1 MKKFFASYSVPF
13 LLGLLIF
20 ASNFLNTSLFNFG
33 DRNFA
38 VWFVLS
44 ILCFACGWYINR
56 SLGWQYGGK
65 VVFAVIVAV
74 TIISI
79 AIIVFFNE
87 YFGTFELLVENLI
100 LFALRNITLGA
111 MGIFG
116 MAVQEIVSG
125 EKEALILREK
135 VKVLEATA
143 ADSKKEAEL
152 LMREARLNADKIVNE
167 AEATA
172 KNITL
177 KKERIEQ
184 ELKEFIQTEREL
196 LKKYEALCK

>member
-1 MKKFFASYSVPF
+1 MIEKLKEYKE
-13 LLGLLIF
+13 L
-20 ASNFLNTSLFNFG
+20 
-33 DRNFA
+33 
-38 VWFVLS
+38 
-44 ILCFACGWYINR
+44 
-56 SLGWQYGGK
+56 
-65 VVFAVIVAV
+65 
-74 TIISI
+74 I

-100 LFALRNITLGA
+100 LFSLRNITLGA

-135 VKVLEATA
+135 VKILEATS

-152 LMREARLNADKIVNE
+152 LMKEARLTADTIIHQ
-167 AEATA
+167 AEANA
-172 KNITL
+172 KNIFL
-177 KKERIEQ
+177 KKERIVQ

-196 LKKYEALCK
+196 IKRYEELK

>member
-196 LKKYEALCK
+196 LKRYEELK

>member
-1 MKKFFASYSVPF
+1 MKKFIADYSIPL

-20 ASNFLNTSLFNFG
+20 ASNFLDTSLFNFG

-56 SLGWQYGGK
+56 SLGWQLGGK
-65 VVFAVIVAV
+65 VIFAVIVAV
-74 TIISI
+74 TLISI
-79 AIIVFFNE
+79 LMIIFFNE
-87 YFGTFELLVENLI
+87 YFSTFELLTENLI
-100 LFALRNITLGA
+100 LYSLRDITLGA

-116 MAVQEIVSG
+116 MSIQEVLSG

-135 VKVLEATA
+135 VKVLEVTFS
-143 ADSKKEAEL
+143 DSKKEAEL
-152 LMREARLNADKIVNE
+152 LLKDAALKAEKMTND
-167 AEATA
+167 AEAKA
-172 KNITL
+172 KNIIL

-196 LKKYEALCK
+196 IRRYEEL

>member
-87 YFGTFELLVENLI
+87 YFGTFELLAENLI

-196 LKKYEALCK
+196 LKRYEELK

>member
-1 MKKFFASYSVPF
+1 MKKFLTKYSVPV

-20 ASNFLNTSLFNFG
+20 ASDFLNTSLFNFG

-44 ILCFACGWYINR
+44 LLCFACGWYINR
-56 SLGWQYGGK
+56 SLGWQLGGK

-74 TIISI
+74 TLISI
-79 AIIVFFNE
+79 AIIIFFNE
-87 YFGTFELLVENLI
+87 YFGTFELLTENLI
-100 LFALRNITLGA
+100 LFSLRNITLGSI
-111 MGIFG
+111 GIFG
-116 MAVQEIVSG
+116 MAIQEILSG

-152 LMREARLNADKIVNE
+152 LLREAQLKAEKIINDS
-167 AEATA
+167 EATA
-172 KNITL
+172 KNISL

-196 LKKYEALCK
+196 LKRYEDLK

>member
-1 MKKFFASYSVPF
+1 MKKIFASYSVPF

-44 ILCFACGWYINR
+44 ILSFACGWYINR
-56 SLGWQYGGK
+56 SLGWQLGGK
-65 VVFAVIVAV
+65 VVFAVIVAM
-74 TIISI
+74 TLISI
-79 AIIVFFNE
+79 AIIIFFNE
-87 YFGTFELLVENLI
+87 YFGTFELLAENLI
-100 LFALRNITLGA
+100 LFSLRNITLGA

-116 MAVQEIVSG
+116 MAIQEIISG

-152 LMREARLNADKIVNE
+152 LLKEASLKAEKIINDSE
-167 AEATA
+167 AKS
-172 KNITL
+172 KNIIL

-196 LKKYEALCK
+196 LKRYEELK

>member
-1 MKKFFASYSVPF
+1 MKKFFASSSVPF

-44 ILCFACGWYINR
+44 ILSFACGWYINR
-56 SLGWQYGGK
+56 SLGWQLGGR

-79 AIIVFFNE
+79 AIIIFFNE
-87 YFGTFELLVENLI
+87 YFGTFELLTENLI
-100 LFALRNITLGA
+100 LFSLRNITLGA

-116 MAVQEIVSG
+116 MAIQEILSG

-152 LMREARLNADKIVNE
+152 LLREAQLKAEIIINDS
-167 AEATA
+167 EATA

-196 LKKYEALCK
+196 LKRYEELK

>member
-1 MKKFFASYSVPF
+1 MKKFLTKYSVPV

-20 ASNFLNTSLFNFG
+20 ASDFLNTSLFNFG

-44 ILCFACGWYINR
+44 LLCFACGWYINR

-65 VVFAVIVAV
+65 VVLAVIVAV
-74 TIISI
+74 TLISI
-79 AIIVFFNE
+79 SIIIFFNE
-87 YFGTFELLVENLI
+87 YFGTFELLTENLI
-100 LFALRNITLGA
+100 LFSLRNITLGA

-116 MAVQEIVSG
+116 MAVQEVVSG

-152 LMREARLNADKIVNE
+152 LLREAQLKAEIIINDSE
-167 AEATA
+167 ASA

-196 LKKYEALCK
+196 LKRYEDLK

>member
-1 MKKFFASYSVPF
+1 MKKIFADYSVPF

-44 ILCFACGWYINR
+44 VLCFACGWYINK
-56 SLGWQYGGK
+56 SLGWQLGGK

-74 TIISI
+74 TLISI
-79 AIIVFFNE
+79 VIIIFFNE
-87 YFGTFELLVENLI
+87 YFGTFELLTENLI
-100 LFALRNITLGA
+100 LFSLRNIILGA

-116 MAVQEIVSG
+116 MSIQEVLSR
-125 EKEALILREK
+125 ESEALILREK
-135 VKVLEATA
+135 VKILEETA
-143 ADSKKEAEL
+143 VDSKKESALALKEASLKAE
-152 LMREARLNADKIVNE
+152 KIINE
-167 AEATA
+167 AEANA
-172 KNITL
+172 KNTFL
-177 KKERIEQ
+177 KKERIEN

-196 LKKYEALCK
+196 IKRYEEIK

>member
-1 MKKFFASYSVPF
+1 MKKLFTSYSVPV
-13 LLGLLIF
+13 LLGILIF
-20 ASNFLNTSLFNFG
+20 ASDFLNTSLFNFG

-56 SLGWQYGGK
+56 SLGWQLGGR
-65 VVFAVIVAV
+65 VVFSAIVSV

-87 YFGTFELLVENLI
+87 YFSTFEVLTENLI
-100 LFALRNITLGA
+100 LFSLRNITLGA

-116 MAVQEIVSG
+116 MAIQEVVSG

-135 VKVLEATA
+135 VNVLEATA

-152 LMREARLNADKIVNE
+152 LLKDATLKAEKIINDSEAN
-167 AEATA
+167 A
-172 KNITL
+172 KNTIL

-184 ELKEFIQTEREL
+184 ELKDFIQIEREL
-196 LKKYEALCK
+196 IKRYEDLK

>member
-1 MKKFFASYSVPF
+1 MKKFITSYSIPL

-20 ASNFLNTSLFNFG
+20 ASDFLNTSLFNFG

-56 SLGWQYGGK
+56 TLGWQRGGR

-74 TIISI
+74 TILSI

-100 LFALRNITLGA
+100 LFSLRNITLGA

-116 MAVQEIVSG
+116 MAIQEVVSG
-125 EKEALILREK
+125 EKEALVLREK
-135 VKVLEATA
+135 VKVFESTG
-143 ADSKKEAEL
+143 ADSRKEAEL
-152 LMREARLNADKIVNE
+152 LIKEARLTADTIIHQ
-167 AEATA
+167 AEANA
-172 KNITL
+172 KNIFL

-184 ELKEFIQTEREL
+184 ELKEFIQVEREL
-196 LKKYEALCK
+196 IKKYEELK

>member
-1 MKKFFASYSVPF
+1 MKKLFTSYSVPV
-13 LLGLLIF
+13 LLGILIF
-20 ASNFLNTSLFNFG
+20 ASDFLNTSLFNFG

-56 SLGWQYGGK
+56 SLGWQLGGR
-65 VVFAVIVAV
+65 VVFAVIVSV
-74 TIISI
+74 TLISI

-87 YFGTFELLVENLI
+87 YFSTFEVLTENLI
-100 LFALRNITLGA
+100 LFSLRNITLGA

-116 MAVQEIVSG
+116 MAIQEVISG

-152 LMREARLNADKIVNE
+152 LLK
-167 AEATA
+167 EATLKAEKIINDSEANA
-172 KNITL
+172 KNTIL

-184 ELKEFIQTEREL
+184 ELKDFIQIEREL
-196 LKKYEALCK
+196 IKRYEDLK

>member
-1 MKKFFASYSVPF
+1 MKKFITSYSIPL

-20 ASNFLNTSLFNFG
+20 ASDFLNTSLFNFG

-56 SLGWQYGGK
+56 TLGWQRGGR

-74 TIISI
+74 TILSI
-79 AIIVFFNE
+79 AIIVFYNE

-100 LFALRNITLGA
+100 LFSLRNITLGA

-116 MAVQEIVSG
+116 MAIQEVVSG
-125 EKEALILREK
+125 EKEALVLREK
-135 VKVLEATA
+135 VKVFESTG
-143 ADSKKEAEL
+143 ADSRKEAEL
-152 LMREARLNADKIVNE
+152 LIKEARLTADTIIHQ
-167 AEATA
+167 AEANA
-172 KNITL
+172 KNIFL

-184 ELKEFIQTEREL
+184 ELKEFIQVEREL
-196 LKKYEALCK
+196 IKKYEELK

>member
-1 MKKFFASYSVPF
+1 MKKFFTSYSVPV
-13 LLGLLIF
+13 LLGILIF
-20 ASNFLNTSLFNFG
+20 ASDFLNTSLFNFG

-56 SLGWQYGGK
+56 TLGWQRGGR

-79 AIIVFFNE
+79 AIIVFYNE
-87 YFGTFELLVENLI
+87 YFGTFEVLTENLI
-100 LFALRNITLGA
+100 LFSLRNITLGA

-116 MAVQEIVSG
+116 MATQEVVSG

-135 VKVLEATA
+135 VKVFEATSS
-143 ADSKKEAEL
+143 DSKKEAEL
-152 LMREARLNADKIVNE
+152 LLKEAQLKAEKIIND
-167 AEATA
+167 AEVHA
-172 KNITL
+172 KNTIL
-177 KKERIEQ
+177 KKERIES
-184 ELKEFIQTEREL
+184 ELKEIIQTEREL
-196 LKKYEALCK
+196 IKRYEDLK